1 LSRLVVA
8 EPMNDLMAAPLTS
21 VAVVGAHC
29 DDIAIG
35 AGATLME
42 IVARRPGVIVH
53 ALVLT
58 GGGTEREVEEKD
70 AFAAMCGNAE
80 VRLTVADFPHGRLS
94 CHRPDVK
101 KRLAEFRLSCEPDV
115 VFAPYRAD
123 YYQDHRVVA
132 ELTPT
137 EFRDHL
143 VLGYEILKWEADLP
157 SPSVYLP
164 IPPATAWRKTALLR
178 DCYPSQLAH
187 DWFDD
192 DAFLG
197 LMRVRG
203 VQCRNRYAEAFL
215 LEKDIGEPESL
226 YSRN

>member
-1 LSRLVVA
+1 MEVVTV
-8 EPMNDLMAAPLTS
+8 MNGLMAAPMTT
-21 VAVVGAHC
+21 VAVIGAHC
-29 DDIAIG
+29 DHIALG

-42 IVARRPGVIVH
+42 IVRQSPDIVVH

-80 VRLTVADFPHGRLS
+80 VRLTVADLPYGRLFD
-94 CHRPDVK
+94 HRSEVK
-101 KRLAEFRLSCEPDV
+101 RRLAEFRRSCEPDV
-115 VFAPYRAD
+115 VFAPHRAD
-123 YYQDHRVVA
+123 YHQDHQVVA

-143 VLGYEILKWEADLP
+143 VLGYEILKSQGDLP

-164 IPPATAWRKTALLR
+164 IPAATARRKSALLH
-178 DCYPSQLAH
+178 DCYPSQAVH

-215 LEKDIGEPESL
+215 LDKDVEREQL
-226 YSRN
+226 YSCN